1 LEGALTST
9 TQAWAWH
16 HTGISV
22 LDLNQSLAFYSKTF
36 GFEPVF
42 EAMDMSDLIQQ
53 LTGVPGLRAD
63 LVQCKSKL
71 SDQVLELIKFRNI
84 PSTVSELLPI
94 NPGRTHNCFL
104 VENLDAAIEEV
115 ELAGGQLMGSVTEF
129 SEGKAAY
136 LSDGAGN
143 AFELEQVQQGLVH

>member
-1 LEGALTST
+1 MTST
-9 TQAWAWH
+9 TRAWAWH

-22 LDLNQSLAFYSKTF
+22 PNLTQSLSFYSTTL

-42 EAMDMSDLIQQ
+42 EALDMSDLIQQ

-63 LVQCKSKL
+63 LVQCTSPL
-71 SDQVLELIKFRNI
+71 SDQVLELIQFRNI

-94 NPGRTHNCFL
+94 QPGRTHNCFL
-104 VENLDAAIEEV
+104 VEDLDSAIV
-115 ELAGGQLMGSVTEF
+115 EIEKAGGQLLGSVTEF

-143 AFELEQVQQGLVH
+143 AFELEQAERGHGH

>member
-9 TQAWAWH
+9 TQAFAWH
-16 HTGISV
+16 HTGFSV
-22 LDLNQSLAFYSKTF
+22 VDLNKSLRFYSQAF

-42 EAMDMSDLIQQ
+42 EAMDMSDLIQH

-63 LVQCKSKL
+63 LVQCKSKM
-71 SDQVLELIKFRNI
+71 SNQVLELIKFRNI
-84 PSTVSELLPI
+84 PSTASELLPI
-94 NPGRTHNCFL
+94 QPGQTHNCFL

-115 ELAGGQLMGSVTEF
+115 KKAGGQLLGSVTEF

-136 LSDGAGN
+136 LSDGSGN
-143 AFELEQVQQGLVH
+143 AIELEQAKPGERH

>member
-9 TQAWAWH
+9 TRAWAWH

-22 LDLNQSLAFYSKTF
+22 SDLNQSLSFYSRTF

-42 EAMDMSDLIQQ
+42 EALDMSDLIQQ

-63 LVQCKSKL
+63 LVQCKSTL
-71 SDQVLELIKFRNI
+71 SEQVLELIKFRNI
-84 PSTVSELLPI
+84 PNDVSELLPLQL
-94 NPGRTHNCFL
+94 NRTHNCFL
-104 VENLDAAIEEV
+104 VENLDQAIEEV
-115 ELAGGQLMGSVTEF
+115 EKAGGQLLGSVTEF

-143 AFELEQVQQGLVH
+143 AFELEQAKQGSGH